1 MSRRHI
7 ATHAYDFRRGWVR
20 VSPTEVTPDY
30 ALHLRDE
37 GFTIVRSRRGWFGM
51 RELPVSWYIPRSD
64 PDTADPTGSA
74 DAAPEA
80 ASSTLRERLDI
91 GRDAAPET
99 PVPDPA
105 TPRTRRAR
113 QRADDGDE

>member
-51 RELPVSWYIPRSD
+51 RELPVTWYIPRSD
-64 PDTADPTGSA
+64 LATATPSGSEE
-74 DAAPEA
+74 AAPETQ
-80 ASSTLRERLDI
+80 STTLRERLDV
-91 GRDAAPET
+91 GMDGAPET
-99 PVPDPA
+99 VVPDPA
-105 TPRTRRAR
+105 MPPTRRAR
-113 QRADDGDE
+113 QRADDRGE

>member
-20 VSPTEVTPDY
+20 VPPTGVTADY
-30 ALHLRDE
+30 ALQLRDE

-64 PDTADPTGSA
+64 AGTANVTESDASPEAPSTTLRQRVDLGT

-80 ASSTLRERLDI
+80 T
-91 GRDAAPET
+91 
-99 PVPDPA
+99 VPDPA
-105 TPRTRRAR
+105 TPPTRRAR
-113 QRADDGDE
+113 QRADDSGE

>member
-64 PDTADPTGSA
+64 TAIVDPTDSPDASPDTPST
-74 DAAPEA
+74 
-80 ASSTLRERLDI
+80 TLRERLDI
-91 GRDAAPET
+91 GMDATSEAT
-99 PVPDPA
+99 VPDPA
-105 TPRTRRAR
+105 TPPTRRAR
-113 QRADDGDE
+113 QRVDDSGE